1 MNNGPVQQLY
11 ISIPYGQGHTHEII
25 YGMQVNKITNHKT
38 RVNFFPCS
46 NLDLIPYSGNRHRF
60 LLSLHSSKSLGLPIS
75 YNRRHVV
82 TTK

>member
-38 RVNFFPCS
+38 RVNFFLVQILTLSRIVETVIASSSLCTV
-46 NLDLIPYSGNRHRF
+46 
-60 LLSLHSSKSLGLPIS
+60 LSLSVYLSVIIVG
-75 YNRRHVV
+75 
-82 TTK
+82 TW